1 MKAKKKLSTHADTH
15 TIIIILR
22 MIPEKM
28 LRLDYCFLICF
39 PPSISLPV
47 PFCRGFNYVSHMYR
61 LVTDYWEKQTKHKT
75 QIQSYIYMYDS
86 IVSYILLLSSF
97 TNMYYFGEHQNYIRW
112 MLYNYETI
120 FFFFFCFLLFLS
132 CVYRLEVKIIAEIVA
147 VV

>member
-28 LRLDYCFLICF
+28 LWLDYCFLICF

-75 QIQSYIYMYDS
+75 QIQSYIYMYDRLFLIS
-86 IVSYILLLSSF
+86 SSF
-97 TNMYYFGEHQNYIRW
+97 PPSQTCIISVNIKITSDECYII
-112 MLYNYETI
+112 MKQY
-120 FFFFFCFLLFLS
+120 FFFFCFLLFLFF
-132 CVYRLEVKIIAEIVA
+132 VYRLEVKIIAEILA